1 MQQEKIII
9 EFKHSKLECNICRNE
24 FKKKNTLKSHVE
36 KFCIVKWLFGSGSS
50 SYKCDNCSKKFTEK
64 CSIENHVEKDRMK
77 FLNCLQVFP
86 TINSLNIHINAAHDK
101 VIIRHNIE
109 REPSLKLRKIQRT
122 T

>member
-77 FLNCLQVFP
+77 FLNCKKKFFQLLTFSIP
-86 TINSLNIHINAAHDK
+86 I
-101 VIIRHNIE
+101 
-109 REPSLKLRKIQRT
+109 
-122 T
+122 